1 MEQEKGRNVRKTRKI
16 DLRETERG
24 GERVGRKERET
35 DNWGEWGK
43 RKRADRFSITVYSNS
58 QGPDLRRL

>member
-1 MEQEKGRNVRKTRKI
+1 M
-16 DLRETERG
+16 RETERG

-43 RKRADRFSITVYSNS
+43 RKRADRFRNFSITVYPNS